1 MEFFFGKFFLAKH
14 LKKNREIFD
23 EKFEKKC
30 EKEFRGIL
38 ILIMSKK
45 INISIS
51 IFWDF
56 WQIEFLDKN
65 STF

>member
-1 MEFFFGKFFLAKH
+1 LAKH

-23 EKFEKKC
+23 ENFLTKNLKKNA
-30 EKEFRGIL
+30 KKNFRFRGIL

-45 INISIS
+45 INIS